1 MVVRIFKKY
10 LTFLFDGKATPDGVV
25 FLRWYHR
32 PHGYRKATP
41 DGVVVCGVGIII
53 SPQTA
58 L

>member
-1 MVVRIFKKY
+1 MVVKIFKKQ
-10 LTFLFDGKATPDGVV
+10 FNILFCGKATPDGVV

-32 PHGYRKATP
+32 PHCYRKATP
-41 DGVVVCGVGIII
+41 DGVVVCGVRIII